1 MSAPDAPAHILSD
14 SVQAPGPPGGI
25 TARTVV
31 LMDTFVTIRV
41 VAGPRATGGAAAIAR
56 AFDWFR
62 RVEAVCSRFD
72 PRSEVM
78 RLLDRVGEPI
88 PASDILYEA
97 VALALAVAEASEGA
111 FDPTIGHM
119 LERRGFDR
127 HYRTGATI
135 ATPIAPDARP
145 TYRDVLL
152 DPARRT
158 ITLRRPLIIDLGAVA
173 KGLAVDLAA
182 RELAPFGDYAIDAG
196 GDLFVRGLNPSGQ
209 PWQIGLRHPRQP
221 DALLGVVQLTDGAIC
236 TSGDYARPS
245 PQPGAG
251 HHLID
256 PRTGRAARAVASVTV
271 VAPTT
276 MAADALATA
285 AFVLGPRRGLRL
297 LARQGIEGLIVT
309 PTLEHHTTQDFGRY
323 LR

>member
-1 MSAPDAPAHILSD
+1 MRVPAAPARLLADTDATHR
-14 SVQAPGPPGGI
+14 AGGGA

-31 LMDTFVTIRV
+31 LMDTFVTIQV
-41 VAGPRATGGAAAIAR
+41 VAGSQLAGCEEAIAR
-56 AFDWFR
+56 AFEWFR

-72 PRSEVM
+72 PQSEVL
-78 RLLDRVGEPI
+78 RLLDAVGAPT
-88 PASDILYEA
+88 PVSDILYEA
-97 VALALAVAEASEGA
+97 VALALAVALSSDGA
-111 FDPTIGHM
+111 FDPTIGHT

-127 HYRTGATI
+127 HYQTGATI
-135 ATPIAPDARP
+135 ATPIAPETRP
-145 TYRDVLL
+145 TYRDVRL

-158 ITLRRPLIIDLGAVA
+158 ITLRQPLILDLGAVA

-182 RELAPFGDYAIDAG
+182 QELAPFDNYAIDAG
-196 GDLFVRGLNPSGQ
+196 GDLFVRGLNPAGR

-221 DALLGVVQLTDGAIC
+221 DALLGVVRLTDAAIC

-245 PQPGAG
+245 PHPGAG

-256 PRTGRAARAVASVTV
+256 PRTGRSASTVASVTV
-271 VAPTT
+271 IAPTT
-276 MAADALATA
+276 VAADALATA

-297 LARQGIEGLIVT
+297 LARQGVEGLIIT
-309 PTLEHHTTQDFGRY
+309 PTLEQHQTRDFGRY

>member
-1 MSAPDAPAHILSD
+1 MGAPDAPARILPDHPS
-14 SVQAPGPPGGI
+14 APGSVNGT

-31 LMDTFVTIRV
+31 LMDTFVTIQV
-41 VAGPRATGGAAAIAR
+41 VAGPQATGSAAAIER

-111 FDPTIGHM
+111 FDPTIGHT

-127 HYRTGATI
+127 HYQTGATI
-135 ATPIAPDARP
+135 ATPIAPDAHP
-145 TYRDVLL
+145 TYRDVIL
-152 DPARRT
+152 DRDRRT
-158 ITLRRPLIIDLGAVA
+158 ITLRQPLIIDLGAVA

-182 RELAPFGDYAIDAG
+182 QALAPFGDYAIDAG
-196 GDLFVRGLNPSGQ
+196 GDLFVRGRNAEGQ
-209 PWQIGLRHPRQP
+209 PWRIGLRHPRQP
-221 DALLGVVQLTDGAIC
+221 DALLGVVELSDAAIC
-236 TSGDYARPS
+236 TSGDYERPS
-245 PQPGAG
+245 PQPGEG

-256 PRTGRAARAVASVTV
+256 PRTGRAAKTIASVTV
-271 VAPTT
+271 IAPTT
-276 MAADALATA
+276 VAADALATA

-297 LARQGIEGLIVT
+297 LARQGVEGLIVT
-309 PTLEHHTTQDFGRY
+309 PTLERHMTHDFGRY